1 MPEGSAFF
9 QSYFIVSLFTFLNK
23 ELLTAHVNVVVW
35 LKRSIV
41 KSQPAAMFG
50 VASYCSRGI
59 TI

>member
-35 LKRSIV
+35 LKSSIV

-50 VASYCSRGI
+50 VASYC
-59 TI
+59 